1 MSKIISYLDNQSE
14 IRLLSD
20 TKIAQD
26 DLRTTDLLFLLKG
39 TAELKIDEKR
49 YMMKADDIVVVNK
62 HESYSLDCG
71 KGSLV
76 FYFSISD
83 FLLSQALSVECVSF
97 NCNSIEKFSKNYDLI
112 RKIIIEIIDLL
123 LFENDKTNFL
133 QLSKVYHLLNEL
145 SSLFLEQQSTVI
157 EQDERIKQITRTIKE
172 RYYEN
177 ITLAEMARLVHMD
190 TAYFSKFFKKNLGI
204 NFKDYLS
211 KVRMQHAIHDLLESD
226 MAVTRIA
233 IDNGFFSV
241 NGFNKKF
248 KELYQQTPSDYR
260 KQYTVEKQ
268 QPATKSEADL
278 KAAFSEYKEMKDT
291 DYVLKKSY
299 LQLELGQQEAV
310 PIKETWSTILN
321 VGEAELVLNSNIR
334 QHLSILQQNIRF
346 QYGRI
351 WAIFTEKLLGESL
364 HEYEMIDEI
373 LDSLLELGL
382 TPWLSINKIADS
394 FKESEYPAEVWQ
406 EAVRSFCVHILN
418 RYGRQKVARWK
429 FEIVASAPENSDSVS
444 RYCLFYQTTYDICK
458 ELIPELSVGGGTF
471 VMTND
476 LELEQLLNVKLADC
490 TFDFYSFA
498 LFPYS
503 NRLVREKR
511 NFQRITDPD
520 FLRNQVKS
528 LKQLKLKKPLYISE
542 WSNTVSRSNLLN
554 DSLYK
559 GAFVIKSLIDIFD
572 QVDGMGYWLG
582 TDLAQKSPKHHALL
596 TGGNGL
602 LNKNSLFKP
611 AMHAL
616 KLFEQLRG
624 LKLVYKDERHLIC
637 SSDGDEFFVLGHQYT
652 HPNSLYFLKDEAH
665 LQLTELDH
673 FFEESEYEDELV
685 LSNIPNGKYEI
696 RIFSCLKDHGDLFG
710 QWAKFKFTRD
720 LRSSDLSYL
729 DAKNTHL
736 QTLEE
741 VQVSKRRLVIKKQL
755 TTNEFYEINI
765 KRKQ

>member
-1 MSKIISYLDNQSE
+1 MSKIISYLDNQSD
-14 IRLLSD
+14 IRLLTD
-20 TKIAQD
+20 TKIAQH

-49 YMMKADDIVVVNK
+49 YAMKADDIVVVNK
-62 HESYSLDCG
+62 HESYILDCE

-83 FLLSQALSVECVSF
+83 FLLSQALSVESVSF
-97 NCNSIEKFSKNYDLI
+97 NCNSIETYSKNYDVI
-112 RKIIIEIIDLL
+112 RKIMIEIIDLL

-145 SSLFLEQQSTVI
+145 SSLFLEQQAGEV

-177 ITLAEMARLVHMD
+177 LTLSEMARLVHMD
-190 TAYFSKFFKKNLGI
+190 TAYFSRFFKKTLGV

-211 KVRMQHAIHDLLESD
+211 NIRMQHAIHDLLETD
-226 MAVTRIA
+226 KAVTRIA

-241 NGFNKKF
+241 NGFNRKF
-248 KELYQQTPSDYR
+248 KEHYQQTPSDYR
-260 KQYTVEKQ
+260 KQYTIEKQ
-268 QPATKSEADL
+268 QPVTKSDAEVEAS
-278 KAAFSEYKEMKDT
+278 FREYKEMKDT
-291 DYVLKKSY
+291 DYTVKKSC
-299 LQLELGQQEAV
+299 LQIDLGQQEAV
-310 PIKETWSTILN
+310 PIRETWSAILN
-321 VGEAELVLNSNIR
+321 IGEAELVLNSNIR
-334 QHLSILQQNIRF
+334 QHLSILQQNIKF
-346 QYGRI
+346 HHGRI
-351 WAIFTEKLLGESL
+351 WAVFTKKLLGESL

-382 TPWLSINKIADS
+382 IPWLSINKIADS
-394 FKESEYPAEVWQ
+394 FKESEYSAEVWHD
-406 EAVRSFCVHILN
+406 ALRSFCMHLLN
-418 RYGRQKVARWK
+418 RYGRQQVARWK
-429 FEIVASAPENSDSVS
+429 FEIVASDPENSDSIA
-444 RYCLFYQTTYDICK
+444 RYCAFYQETYAVCK
-458 ELIPELSVGGGTF
+458 ELIPELPIGGATF
-471 VMTND
+471 IMTNG
-476 LELEQLLNVKLADC
+476 LEMEQLLKVKLADC

-520 FLRNQVKS
+520 FLRNQVES
-528 LKQLKLKKPLYISE
+528 LKQLKLTKPLYISE

-559 GAFVIKSLIDIFD
+559 GAFVVKSLIDIFD
-572 QVDGMGYWLG
+572 QVDGLGYWLG
-582 TDLAQKSPKHHALL
+582 TDLAQKSPKHAGLL

-611 AMHAL
+611 AMNAL
-616 KLFEQLRG
+616 KFVEQLRG
-624 LKLVYKDERHLIC
+624 SKLIYKDEQHLIC

-673 FFEESEYEDELV
+673 FFEESEYEEELV
-685 LSNIPNGKYEI
+685 LANIPNGKYEL

-710 QWAKFKFTRD
+710 QWAKFHFSRD

-741 VQVSKRRLVIKKQL
+741 VQVCQRRLVIKKRL
-755 TTNEFYEINI
+755 MTNEFYEINI
-765 KRKQ
+765 KKKQ